1 MYHKFASH
9 FFPDLVLNHA
19 KKAPATTMPTV
30 NIAPNISIT
39 IYLKLIPFHLYD
51 LEIIA
56 TFPIKNDFS
65 Y

>member
-9 FFPDLVLNHA
+9 FFPDLVLNHTP
-19 KKAPATTMPTV
+19 KDPDTIIPAV